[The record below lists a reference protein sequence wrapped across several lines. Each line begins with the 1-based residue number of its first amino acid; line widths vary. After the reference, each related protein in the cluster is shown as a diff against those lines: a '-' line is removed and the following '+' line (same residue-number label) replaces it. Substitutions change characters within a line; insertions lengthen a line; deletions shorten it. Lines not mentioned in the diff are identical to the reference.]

1 LLAYL
6 AAVFVAALILWTFEA
21 PSLVKAV
28 KSSSWIYFEVLGF
41 LFLIVLFTPWLPAS
55 MAVLGAVFLKQEKG
69 IFFLISGALGGLFL
83 PLIIEILVYRPYWT
97 FIGYDG
103 AVLQLIRFIKE
114 VGLSSLLAGAVG
126 GYIFW
131 KVSYVP
137 SNKA

>member
-1 LLAYL
+1 
-6 AAVFVAALILWTFEA
+6 
-21 PSLVKAV
+21 VKAV
-28 KSSSWIYFEVLGF
+28 KSSSWIYFEALGS
-41 LFLIVLFTPWLPAS
+41 LFLIVLFTAWLPAS